1 MSPATKLARQKLI
14 VEVLQS
20 GPAASQDDLRKALA
34 KHGHRVTQATL
45 SRDIHKLGLVK
56 TTEGYTLGGGDHVP
70 EPGLPPITRVLRDFV
85 LEVREAQNLLVVRTS
100 VGSAQPVAAAL
111 DAEEWPESVGTI
123 AGDDTILVISPDKK
137 SAHKLSSRIREM
149 LV

>member
-14 VEVLQS
+14 VEVLQD

-34 KHGHRVTQATL
+34 RHGLKVTQATL

-56 TTEGYTLGGGDHVP
+56 TTEGYALSGNDHAP
-70 EPGLPPITRVLRDFV
+70 ESGLPPITRVLRDFV
-85 LEVREAQNLLVVRTS
+85 LEIREAQNLLVVKTS

-111 DAEEWPESVGTI
+111 DAEGWPESVGTI

-137 SAHKLSSRIREM
+137 SAHKLSNRIREM
-149 LV
+149 LA

>member
-1 MSPATKLARQKLI
+1 MSPATQLARQKLI
-14 VEVLQS
+14 VDVLQH

-34 KHGHRVTQATL
+34 KHGLKVTQATL

-56 TTEGYTLGGGDHVP
+56 TTEGYALANNDHAPEQTLPSV
-70 EPGLPPITRVLRDFV
+70 TRVLRDFV
-85 LEVREAQNLLVVRTS
+85 LEIREAQNLLVVKTS

-123 AGDDTILVISPDKK
+123 AGDDTILVISPDRK
-137 SAHKLSSRIREM
+137 SAHRLATRIREM
-149 LV
+149 IA

>member
-14 VEVLQS
+14 VEVLQD

-34 KHGHRVTQATL
+34 KHGLKVAQATL

-56 TTEGYTLGGGDHVP
+56 TTEGYALSGNDHAP
-70 EPGLPPITRVLRDFV
+70 EPNLPPVTRVLRDFV
-85 LEVREAQNLLVVRTS
+85 LEIREAQNLLVVKTS

-123 AGDDTILVISPDKK
+123 AGDDTILIISPDKK
-137 SAHKLSSRIREM
+137 SAHKLSTRIREM